1 MVRKN
6 GLPRRVYLRH
16 SAYYFV
22 TMAGKW
28 LRLSA
33 ERDGLPAM
41 YRALAEL
48 QEQHQAR
55 GELMPSVVTKW
66 LNAKRAGWSAS
77 QKRNMER
84 MADVVA
90 RSFAEFTPADVT
102 TPDCAAFLGRYADKA
117 RTHNIYRDILRQVLA
132 HAAVLGLREG
142 WNPIDNIK
150 GLSTPGRSRIVSDVE
165 IAAIRSAALSGTRDD
180 ASGRALV
187 QMLELALVTGQ
198 RVGDLLSMRWQDV
211 GPAGVFVQQGKTGAR
226 MLIEW
231 TPALRAA
238 VDACAVGTDRIG
250 HLIKTRTGSA
260 YTYAG
265 MRSSWVRAC
274 AKAGVQDLNIHD
286 LRGRAGVDAL
296 EAGDLESAR
305 ALLGH
310 KTQRMTAHYTDGK
323 HVPKVRPAR

>member
-1 MVRKN
+1 
-6 GLPRRVYLRH
+6 LPRRVYLRH
-16 SAYYFV
+16 KAYYFV
-22 TMAGKW
+22 TLPGKW
-28 LRLSA
+28 IRLSA
-33 ERDGLPAM
+33 EKNGLPAM

-48 QEQHQAR
+48 QEQHSAR
-55 GELMPSVVTKW
+55 GEAMPAVIKKW
-66 LNAKRAGWSAS
+66 LDAKRAGWSAS

-90 RSFAEFTPADVT
+90 TAFAEFSPSDVT
-102 TPDCAAFLGRYADKA
+102 TPDCAAFLARYADKA

-132 HAAVLGLREG
+132 HAALLGLREG

-150 GLSTPGRSRIVSDVE
+150 GLSTPGRRRIVSDDE
-165 IAAIRSAALSGTRDD
+165 IERIRAAALSGPRED

-187 QMLELALVTGQ
+187 QMLDLALITGQ
-198 RVGDLLSMRWQDV
+198 RVSDLLAMRWQDV
-211 GPAGVFVQQGKTGAR
+211 RPGGVFVQQGKTGAR

-231 TPALRAA
+231 TPALRSA
-238 VDACAVGTDRIG
+238 VDACAVGTTRIG
-250 HLIKTRTGSA
+250 HLIKNRAGKA

-265 MRSSWVRAC
+265 MRSAWVRTC
-274 AKAGVQDLNIHD
+274 AKAGVEDLNIHD

-296 EAGDLESAR
+296 EAGDLEAAR

-323 HVPKVRPAR
+323 HVPKVRPAK